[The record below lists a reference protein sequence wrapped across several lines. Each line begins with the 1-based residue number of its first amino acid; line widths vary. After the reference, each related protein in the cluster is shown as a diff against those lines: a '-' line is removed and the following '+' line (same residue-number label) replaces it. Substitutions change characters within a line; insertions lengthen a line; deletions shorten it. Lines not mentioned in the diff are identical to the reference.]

1 MFKKKQVEHANID
14 TKHVVS
20 SNELEPYKQPMV
32 FLFDAEEAVV
42 ETLKELRF
50 NSFEGS
56 FGSIIKVNNKNH
68 EEKFLKLNHD
78 YPANLH
84 EFDIVMLDL
93 TKNKSETY
101 DPSQHQLINTSGNT
115 AHALLSA
122 YPEQIFDPRPLAIN
136 MVSKDLNDLF
146 EKKSVIIVFCGSEHI
161 SEYQF
166 VEITSRG
173 VSITGREKLSS
184 FRFYQNLPG
193 YKSRS
198 GRKVKLPEKDS
209 KLSPLFRKHLD
220 SIDFETTFYHP
231 TVWRDNKNQLSDN
244 FAPLLLNE
252 RDEIVSYAHFI
263 EKSIVFV
270 FPDIADKPNFVSE
283 LFKTYLPE
291 IVPEIFPFH
300 GEFQWLDDGNYPLPG
315 EKQLLRDRAVI
326 EEKYNKDIAEN
337 ENALVSLKD
346 RYKFLSDLISETGGA
361 LVSAVEIYLKWL
373 GFESVVNLD
382 DTDPDILEEDIQID
396 CEDRFLVIE
405 IKGIGGTSTDKDCS
419 QVSKIKYRRAE
430 ERDKFDVFGL
440 YIVNHQRY
448 MPPKSRSNPPFTEN
462 QIKDAGHDK
471 RGLLTTYDLYK
482 AYFMIEEGILQKEDV
497 RESLFKTGL
506 ITLEP
511 ENISSIGT
519 PHELFMDGQVA
530 ILNLN
535 SITLA
540 VGDTLI
546 VRKNGDYSKAIIE
559 SLQVDDKE
567 VDTCN
572 TGEIGIKLDRKLK
585 KNSELFV
592 RKV

>member
-1 MFKKKQVEHANID
+1 MFKKKQEEHASINN
-14 TKHVVS
+14 KRGVS
-20 SNELEPYKQPMV
+20 QNELEPYEQPMV
-32 FLFDAEEAVV
+32 FLFDAEKAVV

-56 FGSIIKVNNKNH
+56 FGSVIKVNNKNY
-68 EEKFLKLNHD
+68 EEKILKLNCD

-84 EFDIVMLDL
+84 EFDVVVLDL
-93 TKNKSETY
+93 TKTKCETY
-101 DPSQHQLINTSGNT
+101 DSSQHQLINTSGDT

-136 MVSKDLNDLF
+136 MVSKDLNDLL
-146 EKKSVIIVFCGSEHI
+146 EKNSVIIAFLGSEHV
-161 SEYQF
+161 SKYQF
-166 VEITSRG
+166 VEISSRG
-173 VSITGREKLSS
+173 ASITGREELSG
-184 FRFYQNLPG
+184 FRFYQDLPG

-209 KLSPLFRKHLD
+209 KLSPIFRKYLD
-220 SIDFETTFYHP
+220 GIAYETIFYHP
-231 TVWRDNKNQLSDN
+231 TVWRDNKSQLSDK
-244 FAPLLLNE
+244 FIPLLLNE
-252 RDEIVSYAHFI
+252 RDEIVSYSHFI
-263 EKSIVFV
+263 EKSIVLV
-270 FPDIADKPNFVSE
+270 FPDIADKPSFVSE

-300 GEFQWLDDGNYPLPG
+300 GEFQWLGDGNYPLPG
-315 EKQLLRDRAVI
+315 EKQLLRDRALL
-326 EEKYNKDIAEN
+326 EEKYKKNIAEN
-337 ENALVSLKD
+337 ENALIYLKEK
-346 RYKFLSDLISETGGA
+346 YKFLSDLISETGGA

-382 DTDPDILEEDIQID
+382 DTDPDMLEEDIQVD
-396 CEDRFLVIE
+396 CKDRFLVIE
-405 IKGIGGTSTDKDCS
+405 VKGIGGTSTDKDCS

-430 ERDKFDVFGL
+430 GRGKFDVFGL

-511 ENISSIGT
+511 ESISSIGT
-519 PHELFMDGQVA
+519 PHELFMNGQVA

-535 SITLA
+535 GITLA

-559 SLQVDDKE
+559 SLQVDGKKA
-567 VDTCN
+567 DTCSV
-572 TGEIGIKLDRKLK
+572 GEVGIKLDGRLK